1 MRFRTDS
8 RPVQFTGSAKIPLLN
23 DWKQSIPRQS
33 DGDAFSVI
41 YTGAVRAIERGNGRW
56 HIEPLFDGTTACA
69 KGFMPR
75 EGIEAF
81 LSRAGLRP
89 IAFHRIGWHRGVYNS
104 SWSPVV
110 PGQTNHL
117 QGPADDWS
125 QIAGNLSKDRTGS
138 ALEQMI
144 APTDEKI
151 SSLLDNRDEAE
162 RLAQSISLSLRSMDI
177 SIENISEFYNEQLV
191 NLMAAGMLDGRRS
204 ATTSDQM
211 LYAYVHSFFMHLGAA
226 RDYLGALIAVRLGRD
241 PSKTD
246 SMARLVDGIRA
257 ENVGADAL
265 LGLLKSEG
273 YIQPKPTSENKFE
286 ICGWLMDVTQL
297 RNEFMHRRPYG
308 DKFVERWG
316 HAKPIDV
323 RDGLFRYVRPMLL
336 SDGRER
342 DVLDLIAHHYG
353 RVCHLFKGCA
363 DRSGYNAAV
372 LTLTDKDIV
381 SVTFPER

>member
-1 MRFRTDS
+1 MT
-8 RPVQFTGSAKIPLLN
+8 PLLK

-33 DGDAFSVI
+33 DGDASSVI
-41 YTGAVRAIERGNGRW
+41 YTGGIRVIERGNGRF
-56 HIEPLFDGTTACA
+56 HVEPLFDGTTACA

-75 EGIEAF
+75 QGIEAF
-81 LSRAGLRP
+81 LSQAGLRP
-89 IAFHRIGWHRGVYNS
+89 IAFHRIGWHQGAYHS

-110 PGQTNHL
+110 PGQTNHF

-138 ALEQMI
+138 ALQQMI
-144 APTDEKI
+144 APTHEKVGT
-151 SSLLDNRDEAE
+151 LLDNRDETE

-177 SIENISEFYNEQLV
+177 SIENITEFYNEQLV

-204 ATTSDQM
+204 STTSDQM
-211 LYAYVHSFFMHLGAA
+211 LYAHVHSFFMHLGAA

-241 PSKTD
+241 PNKTD
-246 SMARLVDGIRA
+246 SMARLVEAIKG

-286 ICGWLMDVTQL
+286 IFGWLMDVTQL

-308 DKFVERWG
+308 DKFAERWG
-316 HAKPIDV
+316 HAKPIDD
-323 RDGLFRYVRPMLL
+323 RDGLFRYVRPLVL
-336 SDGRER
+336 SDGTEH
-342 DVLDLIAHHYG
+342 DVLDLIAYHYG
-353 RVCHLFKGCA
+353 RVCWLFKSCA
-363 DRSGYNAAV
+363 DRSGYNAEIF
-372 LTLTDKDIV
+372 TLTDQDIV
-381 SVTFPER
+381 SATFSEA